1 MAAERV
7 KGYPCRLPTGTLR
20 SGDVR
25 ARRAAGY
32 ESERPDLQRHI
43 PRSARRILDLGCST
57 GALGD
62 ALKRRQEV
70 TILGVDADEEYVAD
84 ARTRLDRVVVSD
96 VERFLAGPAPVEAPF
111 DCLVAAD
118 ILEHL
123 VDPWRALSRAVDLLA
138 PGATVVVSLPNVIYY
153 RAIWQV
159 LRDGR
164 WPREDVGVFD
174 RTHLRW
180 FTLDDALDLLRQAG
194 LRPTTF
200 EPRYW
205 AVGWRLR
212 WRQAVAKTRLH
223 RFLPPQY
230 IVCAVKDGSLDCGSP
245 GP

>member
-1 MAAERV
+1 MSCSPRTSGATAAH
-7 KGYPCRLPTGTLR
+7 
-20 SGDVR
+20 
-25 ARRAAGY
+25 ARKIAGY
-32 ESERPDLQRHI
+32 ESDRPDLQRHI
-43 PRSARRILDLGCST
+43 PHNVRRILDLGCST
-57 GALGD
+57 GALGA
-62 ALKRRQEV
+62 ALKRRQDV
-70 TILGVDADEEYVAD
+70 TIVGVEVDKEYVVQ
-84 ARTRLDRVVVSD
+84 ARTRLDRVVASD
-96 VERFLAGPAPVEAPF
+96 VERFLEGPAPVEAPF

-123 VDPWRALSRAVDLLA
+123 VDPWRALTRTVDLLA

-180 FTLDDALDLLRQAG
+180 FTLADALDLLRQAG
-194 LRPTTF
+194 LRPTTY

-212 WRQAVAKTRLH
+212 WRQAAAKTRLH
-223 RFLPPQY
+223 RFLAPQY
-230 IVCAVKDGSLDCGSP
+230 IVCAVKDGPGGGGSSD
-245 GP
+245 G